1 MNITNKIK
9 GLLKMRGKRNKELAE
24 YLGLATAQ
32 ALTNKFNRGSF
43 SAEDLIKIAAFLDCE
58 LAFILSD
65 TQKITLDTSDI
76 RQDENKPLLVGKV
89 AESEG

>member
-1 MNITNKIK
+1 MAVSSKIKALLKLKNRENIALAEHLGITN
-9 GLLKMRGKRNKELAE
+9 
-24 YLGLATAQ
+24 Q
-32 ALTNKFNRGSF
+32 ALSNKLYRGSF

-65 TQKITLDTSDI
+65 AQKITLDTSDI
-76 RQDENKPLLVGKV
+76 RQDENKPLPVGKA